1 MASYRLL
8 KIEELASRELVPLK
22 GLCTAT
28 ALVTETLQRVDRPEN
43 PFIWHLRKLA
53 PDRPL
58 PPS

>member
-43 PFIWHLRKLA
+43 PFI
-53 PDRPL
+53 
-58 PPS
+58 